1 MNDGDLDFDKLT
13 ELLSKGDEE
22 EQQKKKKKTDL
33 IGSTATILSIVAWV
47 IVLAVWLV
55 LEAAAPERER
65 RFITSFF
72 DVQFGTAPSI
82 RARWDYTL
90 VYVAYVLML
99 ASMGIC
105 AIAFV
110 LDRFRVRH
118 KTGKYKKSIWVIGGI
133 TVVAFVIFLI
143 RFGYVLF

>member
-1 MNDGDLDFDKLT
+1 MSDGDLEYERLT
-13 ELLSKGDEE
+13 ELLKQGDEE
-22 EQQKKKKKTDL
+22 EQGKKKKKDW
-33 IGSTATILSIVAWV
+33 IGSMATILSIVAWV

-82 RARWDYTL
+82 RARWNYTL
-90 VYVAYVLML
+90 VYVAYILML
-99 ASMGIC
+99 VSIGIC

-110 LDRFRVRH
+110 LDRFRVR
-118 KTGKYKKSIWVIGGI
+118 KITGKYKKSIWVIGGI
-133 TVVAFVIFLI
+133 TVVAFIVFLI